1 MAPAPKSCPAEQ
13 EEKVL
18 CAAASCIAEASLMDF
33 TMSAIAK
40 RAEMSMG
47 SIYKHIHSKEDVL
60 LALATRT
67 QHNLRRCFT
76 QIYAQAISGPEH
88 LIGLSL
94 IDFNKVDPYPFSRHL
109 DMLVSNQVI
118 LERASPIWRQ
128 RLDDSAQ
135 ALTQVCQSGIKA
147 AISGEE
153 LIAEESQED
162 TAHQLMLAIWSLNV
176 GSIQVGLQT
185 MDFDQS
191 PSSQLPYPKATDDPH
206 IRNMMR
212 LINSFHW
219 RQPLTLEGIERAASA
234 LTQLG
239 YR

>member
-1 MAPAPKSCPAEQ
+1 MSPAPKSCPIEQ
-13 EEKVL
+13 EEKIL
-18 CAAASCIAEASLMDF
+18 CAAANCILEASLMDF

-47 SIYKHIHSKEDVL
+47 SVYKHIHSKEDVL
-60 LALATRT
+60 LALAVKT
-67 QHNLRRCFT
+67 QQNLKRCFA
-76 QIYAQAISGPEH
+76 QIYAQPITGPEH

-94 IDFNKVDPYPFSRHL
+94 IDFNSVDPYPFSRHL
-109 DMLVSNQVI
+109 EMLISNHVI

-128 RLDDSAQ
+128 RLEESAES
-135 ALTQVCQSGIKA
+135 LTQVCRSGINS
-147 AISGEE
+147 AIAGEE
-153 LIAEESQED
+153 LIADESQED

-185 MDFDQS
+185 MDFDQTEA
-191 PSSQLPYPKATDDPH
+191 SQLPYPKTIDDPH
-206 IRNMMR
+206 ILNMMR

-219 RQPLTLEGIERAASA
+219 RQPLTREGIERAASV
-234 LTQLG
+234 LVELG

>member
-1 MAPAPKSCPAEQ
+1 MAPAPKSCPIEQ

-18 CAAASCIAEASLMDF
+18 CAAASCIEEASLMDF

-40 RAEMSMG
+40 RAGMSMG

-60 LALATRT
+60 LALASKT
-67 QHNLRRCFT
+67 QQNLKRCFT
-76 QIYAQAISGPEH
+76 DIYGQPITGPEH

-109 DMLVSNQVI
+109 EMLVSNHVI

-128 RLDDSAQ
+128 RLDDSAA
-135 ALTQVCQSGIKA
+135 ALTLVCQSGINA
-147 AISGEE
+147 AIAGEE
-153 LIAEESQED
+153 LITHGDQEG

-191 PSSQLPYPKATDDPH
+191 QSSKLPYPKAVDDPH
-206 IRNMMR
+206 ILNMMR
-212 LINSFHW
+212 LINSFNW
-219 RQPLTLEGIERAASA
+219 RQPLTDEGIERAASA
-234 LTQLG
+234 LTSLG